1 MVAWQ
6 KASAQHA
13 WRSARIPCYTSQPS
27 FKGFRSRED
36 AMKSL
41 IQILASKRPE
51 VISVEAD
58 EMVIHALSLMDMN
71 NVGAVLV
78 VANGKPIGILTER
91 DYARKV
97 VLRGRASST
106 THVEEVMTAK
116 VISVGLAQTV
126 EECMAIMTERRIR
139 HLPVTGEDGTVL
151 GILSI
156 GDLVK
161 ETISGQ
167 SFDVGHLEH
176 YLTH

>member
-1 MVAWQ
+1 M
-6 KASAQHA
+6 
-13 WRSARIPCYTSQPS
+13 RSLA
-27 FKGFRSRED
+27 
-36 AMKSL
+36 
-41 IQILASKRPE
+41 QILAGKRPG

-58 EMVIHALSLMDMN
+58 EMVIHAIRLMDIN
-71 NVGAVLV
+71 NIGAVLV
-78 VANGKPIGILTER
+78 LAGGKPAGILTER

-106 THVEEVMTAK
+106 TQVRTVMTAK
-116 VISVGLAQTV
+116 VISVKLSHTV

-139 HLPVTGEDGTVL
+139 HLPVIGEDGAVA

-161 ETISGQ
+161 ETISEQ
-167 SFDVGHLEH
+167 TFLVDSLEH

>member
-1 MVAWQ
+1 M
-6 KASAQHA
+6 
-13 WRSARIPCYTSQPS
+13 RSLA
-27 FKGFRSRED
+27 
-36 AMKSL
+36 
-41 IQILASKRPE
+41 QILAGKRPG

-71 NVGAVLV
+71 NIGAVLV
-78 VANGKPIGILTER
+78 LAGGKPAGILTER

-106 THVEEVMTAK
+106 TQVRTVMTAK
-116 VISVGLAQTV
+116 VISVKLSHTV

-139 HLPVTGEDGTVL
+139 HLPVIGEDGAVA

-161 ETISGQ
+161 ETISEQ
-167 SFDVGHLEH
+167 TFQVDSLEH

>member
-1 MVAWQ
+1 M
-6 KASAQHA
+6 
-13 WRSARIPCYTSQPS
+13 RSLA
-27 FKGFRSRED
+27 
-36 AMKSL
+36 
-41 IQILASKRPE
+41 QILAGKRPG

-71 NVGAVLV
+71 NIGAVLV
-78 VANGKPIGILTER
+78 LAGGKPAGILTER

-106 THVEEVMTAK
+106 TQVRTVMTAK
-116 VISVGLAQTV
+116 VISVKLSHTV

-139 HLPVTGEDGTVL
+139 HLPVIGEDGAVA

-161 ETISGQ
+161 ETISEQ
-167 SFDVGHLEH
+167 TFLVDSLEH

>member
-1 MVAWQ
+1 
-6 KASAQHA
+6 
-13 WRSARIPCYTSQPS
+13 
-27 FKGFRSRED
+27 
-36 AMKSL
+36 MKSL
-41 IQILASKRPE
+41 AQILAGKRPG

-78 VANGKPIGILTER
+78 LADGKPTGILTER

-106 THVEEVMTAK
+106 TQVKQVMTAK
-116 VISVGLAQTV
+116 VISVGLSRTA

-139 HLPVTGEDGTVL
+139 HLPVTGEEGAVV

-161 ETISGQ
+161 ETISSQ
-167 SFDVGHLEH
+167 SFKVGELEH

>member
-1 MVAWQ
+1 M
-6 KASAQHA
+6 
-13 WRSARIPCYTSQPS
+13 RSLA
-27 FKGFRSRED
+27 
-36 AMKSL
+36 
-41 IQILASKRPE
+41 QILAGKRPG

-58 EMVIHALSLMDMN
+58 EMVIHAISLMDIN
-71 NVGAVLV
+71 NIGAVLV
-78 VANGKPIGILTER
+78 LAGGKPAGILTER

-106 THVEEVMTAK
+106 TQVRTVMTAK
-116 VISVGLAQTV
+116 VISVKLSHTV

-139 HLPVTGEDGTVL
+139 HLPVIGEDGAVA

-161 ETISGQ
+161 ETISEQ
-167 SFDVGHLEH
+167 TFLVDSLEH

>member
-1 MVAWQ
+1 M
-6 KASAQHA
+6 
-13 WRSARIPCYTSQPS
+13 RSLA
-27 FKGFRSRED
+27 
-36 AMKSL
+36 
-41 IQILASKRPE
+41 QILAGKRPG

-58 EMVIHALSLMDMN
+58 EMVIHAISLLDIN
-71 NVGAVLV
+71 NIGAVLV
-78 VANGKPIGILTER
+78 LAGGKPAGILTER

-106 THVEEVMTAK
+106 TQVRTVMTAK
-116 VISVGLAQTV
+116 VISVKLSHTV

-139 HLPVTGEDGTVL
+139 HLPVIGEDGAVA

-161 ETISGQ
+161 ETISEQ
-167 SFDVGHLEH
+167 TFQVDSLEH

>member
-1 MVAWQ
+1 M
-6 KASAQHA
+6 
-13 WRSARIPCYTSQPS
+13 RSLA
-27 FKGFRSRED
+27 
-36 AMKSL
+36 
-41 IQILASKRPE
+41 QILAGKRPG

-58 EMVIHALSLMDMN
+58 EMVIHAISLMDIN
-71 NVGAVLV
+71 NIGAVLV
-78 VANGKPIGILTER
+78 LAGGKPAGILTER

-106 THVEEVMTAK
+106 TQVRTVMTAK
-116 VISVGLAQTV
+116 VISVKLSHTV

-139 HLPVTGEDGTVL
+139 HLPVIGEDGAVA

-161 ETISGQ
+161 ETISEQ
-167 SFDVGHLEH
+167 TFQVDSLEH